1 MDPDYLQLSRKSSNV
16 FYIRVLL
23 KHAPIRGTP
32 PSFRPLWLQV
42 TLSGSR
48 TPIVSSRNTIPEASF
63 CFITGTDVDGTPSL
77 HPRRFQLGDATFTG
91 VNSNRHNHGSMVL
104 AHFRGSLAY
113 TYSEAQFRE
122 FVPVSS
128 TFSLPTLE
136 PPFSLS
142 LSKTPLTVSRTARSP
157 SVPLPLSTPGILGSF
172 EDLFSSSER
181 LQADS
186 SPVPATSASS
196 VGDTLG
202 LVNSNN
208 SPSSPSLVRFPRTG
222 DAEEE
227 ESERTP
233 LIGQR
238 PSGTLRFPRSDP
250 VRSTPTSPVFGTAP
264 ILNSAEASVSVDTVE
279 TLGTL
284 AASRVPVVTPIPRV
298 LTPAVT
304 FPSRSLASESCTPSS
319 AILSSPV
326 LVPSLPRATSAPTI
340 TNMSAS
346 VSTSSRVSDGMTA
359 KLAQSRMQDIVLN
372 KFDPLD
378 VLRFFKKIETALIVF
393 VRDPSDSS
401 TAFRPYATLDEAFMK
416 TWKPANLH

>member
-1 MDPDYLQLSRKSSNV
+1 MDPDYLQLSRTSSNV
-16 FYIRVLL
+16 FYLRVLL

-48 TPIVSSRNTIPEASF
+48 APIGSSCNTIPEASF
-63 CFITGTDVDGTPSL
+63 YFITGTDVDGTPSL

-104 AHFRGSLAY
+104 AHFRGSLPY

-122 FVPVSS
+122 FSPVSS

-142 LSKTPLTVSRTARSP
+142 LSKTPLTVSRMARSP
-157 SVPLPLSTPGILGSF
+157 SVPLPPSTPGLLGSF
-172 EDLFSSSER
+172 EDLFSSGER
-181 LQADS
+181 PQAESPFDS
-186 SPVPATSASS
+186 SPVPASS
-196 VGDTLG
+196 VSDTLG

-208 SPSSPSLVRFPRTG
+208 SPSSPSLVRFSRTG
-222 DAEEE
+222 GAEEE

-250 VRSTPTSPVFGTAP
+250 VRSSPTSPVFGTAP
-264 ILNSAEASVSVDTVE
+264 ILTSAEASVSVDTVE

-284 AASRVPVVTPIPRV
+284 AASRVPVVTPIPHV
-298 LTPAVT
+298 LTPA
-304 FPSRSLASESCTPSS
+304 
-319 AILSSPV
+319 
-326 LVPSLPRATSAPTI
+326 
-340 TNMSAS
+340 
-346 VSTSSRVSDGMTA
+346 
-359 KLAQSRMQDIVLN
+359 
-372 KFDPLD
+372 
-378 VLRFFKKIETALIVF
+378 
-393 VRDPSDSS
+393 
-401 TAFRPYATLDEAFMK
+401 
-416 TWKPANLH
+416 